1 MLECVTWTQVEML
14 LPMHALQSE
23 ATHQCAQALL
33 NRMCAGVRD
42 VDLGGD
48 AAANANSQSG

>member
-48 AAANANSQSG
+48 AAANANSQSE